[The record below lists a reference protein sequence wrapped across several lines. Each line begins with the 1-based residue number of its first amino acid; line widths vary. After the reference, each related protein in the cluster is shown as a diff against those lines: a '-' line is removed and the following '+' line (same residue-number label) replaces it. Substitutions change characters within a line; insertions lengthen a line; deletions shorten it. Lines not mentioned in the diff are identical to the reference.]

1 MSNRDSR
8 SQRGDELSYRSM
20 LMKRVVKWIEEI
32 STPQFREFKRKQLG
46 YALANDFERE
56 IGLVQTYDDF
66 DFGEPVNSQH
76 RLVTSF
82 LYLSNAIETLSE
94 CEFYFRRYPFY
105 KSPVSR
111 EDHARNMCDFYFSQ
125 FYTIENRLKSVLNNL
140 KEMGLSDGL
149 DIGKI
154 VRKFK
159 KEFERELRA
168 RNGVIHHEPYDD
180 PDLERLFVTR
190 MMSANLDLKS
200 VDWDKEHLYNYRKFA
215 SNWTRRVKRRS
226 SDARIFLDVIACI
239 LLDRAKFLPDQR
251 I

>member
-82 LYLSNAIETLSE
+82 LY
-94 CEFYFRRYPFY
+94 
-105 KSPVSR
+105 
-111 EDHARNMCDFYFSQ
+111 
-125 FYTIENRLKSVLNNL
+125 
-140 KEMGLSDGL
+140 
-149 DIGKI
+149 
-154 VRKFK
+154 
-159 KEFERELRA
+159 
-168 RNGVIHHEPYDD
+168 
-180 PDLERLFVTR
+180 
-190 MMSANLDLKS
+190 
-200 VDWDKEHLYNYRKFA
+200 
-215 SNWTRRVKRRS
+215 
-226 SDARIFLDVIACI
+226 
-239 LLDRAKFLPDQR
+239 
-251 I
+251 